1 MDKNLIAFRS
11 ECKRMKSVLDY
22 RKRIRNKLRET
33 EYYLSKPDQANSH
46 LFPLRNNDSGK
57 YLENLSKKY
66 QYSDMLKEMD
76 QWIGQIEHIID
87 NVPAVS
93 MKYFIWVIWL
103 EQKKCEKVADEY
115 LVAPG
120 WLSRTIRSQLKES
133 IAATDINV
141 QEMDIFNE
149 LVNVSLRSSR

>member
-11 ECKRMKSVLDY
+11 ECKRMKFVLDY

-76 QWIGQIEHIID
+76 QWIGQIEQIID

-115 LVAPG
+115 LVAPD

-133 IAATDINV
+133 IAATGINV
-141 QEMDIFNE
+141 QEMDIFSE
-149 LVNVSLRSSR
+149 LVNVPLRCNR

>member
-11 ECKRMKSVLDY
+11 ECKKMKSVLDY
-22 RKRIRNKLRET
+22 RKRIRNRLRET

-57 YLENLSKKY
+57 YLEYLSKKY
-66 QYSDMLKEMD
+66 QYTEMLKDMD
-76 QWIGQIEHIID
+76 HWFNQIERIID

-93 MKYFIWVIWL
+93 MKYFIWVIFL

-115 LVAPG
+115 LLAPG

-133 IAATDINV
+133 IAATGINV

-149 LVNVSLRSSR
+149 LVNVPLRCNR